1 MTELEKM
8 QRAKVYIDKLANGID
23 PLSDTQVSNDDVINQ
38 VEVSRCLFYVSDV
51 LRKLIENGGFNE
63 NSHKTEK
70 QAFFVT
76 PEELSNYKIER
87 TPIPVSE
94 IAKRINDLVDPDAVT
109 KLEYSSI
116 TSFLLQSGFL
126 VEYEYSEGRKTKIP
140 TGSGKSI
147 GISREERLG
156 QYGPYYVTVYNSE
169 AQQFILDNI
178 NAIIEINASKKK
190 Q

>member
-70 QAFFVT
+70 QAFFCHT
-76 PEELSNYKIER
+76 
-87 TPIPVSE
+87 
-94 IAKRINDLVDPDAVT
+94 
-109 KLEYSSI
+109 
-116 TSFLLQSGFL
+116 
-126 VEYEYSEGRKTKIP
+126 
-140 TGSGKSI
+140 
-147 GISREERLG
+147 
-156 QYGPYYVTVYNSE
+156 
-169 AQQFILDNI
+169 
-178 NAIIEINASKKK
+178 
-190 Q
+190 